1 MENLTPLCCS
11 YFDWQHLLLK
21 VALTSFCTTYFC
33 GQHLLYLQYLI
44 ILAAFTSIA
53 SSYFYW
59 KHFYCQHLPLLAAL
73 LLVTLT
79 SIGSTHLYWQHSCSP
94 ACRTASLWGGQCP
107 RWTSSRPHLEDHH
120 TELWPQVITILYRH
134 NAYEVF
140 TYHEMTWGESNRPGF
155 YNICVWQF
163 MQLSCVDL
171 IFAPFP
177 FHFLPS
183 PSQDRIPRNR
193 SRQKSREIEEEIDII
208 TVSIS

>member
-1 MENLTPLCCS
+1 MENLTPLCLQLLRLTALTS
-11 YFDWQHLLLK
+11 KGSTYFFWHHLLLW
-21 VALTSFCTTYFC
+21 ATFTLFAILNYIGSFY
-33 GQHLLYLQYLI
+33 
-44 ILAAFTSIA
+44 
-53 SSYFYW
+53 
-59 KHFYCQHLPLLAAL
+59 FYCQLLLLLEAL
-73 LLVTLT
+73 LLPALT

-120 TELWPQVITILYRH
+120 TELWTQVITILYRH

-140 TYHEMTWGESNRPGF
+140 TYQEMTWGESNRPGF

-208 TVSIS
+208 TWTAEHRNGKILDY